1 MGASNGLLLPC
12 LYSSLLPGSYQ
23 APTSALLLLL
33 PCPCPALAPG
43 SESMN
48 KLLTQGCGE
57 MSIRERAAG
66 LPSGGEQQ
74 NRQQQQPRPT
84 LEVPYLLLDVRE
96 PETYAQVH
104 KYGYKMGVKWKYI
117 WLTESDL

>member
-1 MGASNGLLLPC
+1 MSQLL
-12 LYSSLLPGSYQ
+12 S
-23 APTSALLLLL
+23 
-33 PCPCPALAPG
+33 
-43 SESMN
+43 
-48 KLLTQGCGE
+48 QGCGE

-96 PETYAQVH
+96 PDSYAQVH
-104 KYGYKMGVKWKYI
+104 QRG
-117 WLTESDL
+117 